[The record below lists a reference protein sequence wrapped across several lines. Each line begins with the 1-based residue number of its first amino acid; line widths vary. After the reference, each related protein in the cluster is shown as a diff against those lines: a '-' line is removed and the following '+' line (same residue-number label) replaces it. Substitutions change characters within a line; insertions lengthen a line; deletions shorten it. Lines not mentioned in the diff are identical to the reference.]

1 MAKKPKAKPK
11 KANKAKPAEAPKP
24 RYMRGKTPKSIA
36 FHKVADVLGVIAEHG
51 HNKKLRRQMK
61 AAGHTMTL
69 HPKTVNFIKDFLA
82 KNNMHTDPIGRKA
95 ITSDGDYDCD

>member
-1 MAKKPKAKPK
+1 MAKKKKTKAKK
-11 KANKAKPAEAPKP
+11 TRKAKPAEAPEP
-24 RYMRGKTPKSIA
+24 RLMKGNTPKPIA
-36 FHKVADVLGVIAEHG
+36 FHKVADVLDVIAKHG
-51 HNKKLRRQMK
+51 QSKKLRRQMK

-69 HPKTVNFIKDFLA
+69 HPKTVNFIKGFLA